1 MPTGVGIIGAGP
13 GGWALHA
20 PTLTRLGDRF
30 ALVHVADGGS
40 GRAEALAARSG
51 ARASSDAAELLGD
64 PGVDVVVIASPPERH
79 AAHALAAVAA
89 GKRAILCEKPLAT
102 THDDVDAVVAAC
114 RSAGVALVV
123 GTHHLH
129 DPAWAHVRHHLTAR
143 GAAVRDVSLTI
154 SLPPND
160 RYHAA
165 VSEAPLGARRGG
177 APRSTPPDAADP
189 RVAADI
195 VRRLVGGL
203 CVHDVPLLRDLAP
216 ALERMAFARLLL
228 PVGCALGFVASG
240 ALVQIGAAMTGGG
253 AEALWHMS
261 IGAGDDRIDIDFPP
275 AFVHDGS
282 ATVTVTHADGR
293 VVRHERDAVDG
304 HTALWRA
311 LASQLDGT
319 QPVEYDEIAADAH
332 HGVLL
337 ADAAARAV
345 RTPPARTE
353 REVPAPDEA
362 AQDEAVQD
370 EAVQDEAAPDEA
382 AQDEAAQDEAA
393 QDEAAQAAGASWR
406 IALPAAGDAADRF
419 RVAAAELPLTIA
431 GSATAS
437 TRASGPRAERVV
449 LVRDGGEAVVLPEP
463 AGVDAAA
470 LAGLHAVVERARVRP
485 LPEAAERAAREAVAV
500 VVEAV
505 LPVSDPAP
513 WLRDAVGWCRLLGG
527 PLTASAVEATA
538 TSLLAAFDGAT
549 GAPVTL
555 IATETAGP
563 SRITARTL
571 GPVRLEAVV
580 QVDGTAIRIA
590 TAEGELLLPPRR
602 ESAAREALRRAA
614 QGADDIADLLH
625 DERLRAQLTERPST

>member
-13 GGWALHA
+13 GAWALHA
-20 PTLTRLGDRF
+20 PTLARLGRRF

-40 GRAEALAARSG
+40 GRAEAIAARSG

-79 AAHALAAVAA
+79 AAHALAAVSA

-143 GAAVRDVSLTI
+143 GAAIRDI

-165 VSEAPLGARRGG
+165 VSEAPLRALCGG

-216 ALERMAFARLLL
+216 ALDRMAFARLLP

-311 LASQLDGT
+311 LASQLDRT

-353 REVPAPDEA
+353 REVPARDEVARDEVAPDEVARDEAVPDEA
-362 AQDEAVQD
+362 VRESVD
-370 EAVQDEAAPDEA
+370 PSP
-382 AQDEAAQDEAA
+382 
-393 QDEAAQAAGASWR
+393 GASWR
-406 IALPAAGDAADRF
+406 IALPTAGDAADRF

-437 TRASGPRAERVV
+437 TTASGTRAERVV
-449 LVRDGGEAVVLPEP
+449 LVRDGEETVVLPEP
-463 AGVDAAA
+463 AGVDAAQ

-500 VVEAV
+500 VVEAA

-513 WLRDAVGWCRLLGG
+513 WLRDAVGWCRLLAG

-538 TSLLAAFDGAT
+538 TSLMAAFDGAT

-580 QVDGTAIRIA
+580 QTDGTAIRIA

-614 QGADDIADLLH
+614 QGADDIADLRH